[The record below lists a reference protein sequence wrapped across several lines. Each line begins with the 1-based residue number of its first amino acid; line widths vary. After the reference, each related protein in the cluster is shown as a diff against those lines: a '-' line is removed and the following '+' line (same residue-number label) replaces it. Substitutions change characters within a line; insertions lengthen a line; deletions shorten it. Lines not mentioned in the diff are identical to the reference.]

1 MNYIKVLICKNRYIL
16 CVELNKRP
24 KNSIYPTFCFVEQP
38 LSTNFALQILNSMA
52 YAGCSYE
59 KRVIEVNQIYDEYAR
74 TGLSNREI
82 WRRYIWPVY
91 GISEKT
97 FYNYINA
104 AANPKVIQKQEVV
117 QLNLFG

>member
-1 MNYIKVLICKNRYIL
+1 MN
-16 CVELNKRP
+16 P
-24 KNSIYPTFCFVEQP
+24 K
-38 LSTNFALQILNSMA
+38 
-52 YAGCSYE
+52 GCSYE
-59 KRVIEVNQIYDEYAR
+59 KRVIEVNEIYDEYAK

-104 AANPKVIQKQEVV
+104 AANPAVIAKQKAL
-117 QLNLFG
+117 QLTLF